1 MTVRVLV
8 VAGPAGSGKSTLGA
22 ALAAELGSALLDQ
35 DTLTNALLDAL
46 WPNVSPDGH
55 WNDPRYRAVVRPARY
70 AVLRSAAADQVA
82 AGVDTVLVAPFTAEL
97 AGGSEWDALVSAVRP
112 ATPEV
117 IWLDALPDL
126 LRSRVVERG
135 ERRDAFTTASAR
147 AQRPA
152 VPHRRIEASLPTTVQ
167 VAVVLAAP
175 PP

>member
-1 MTVRVLV
+1 MTVRVLLV
-8 VAGPAGSGKSTLGA
+8 TGTAGSGKSTLGA
-22 ALAAELGSALLDQ
+22 ALAAELGAALLDQ
-35 DTLTNALLDAL
+35 DTLTNVLLDAL
-46 WPNVSPDGH
+46 GPQVAPDGH
-55 WNDPRYRAVVRPARY
+55 WNDPAYRAVVRPARY
-70 AVLRSAAADQVA
+70 AVLRSVAADQVA

-117 IWLDALPDL
+117 IWLDALPEL
-126 LRSRVVERG
+126 VRSRVAERG
-135 ERRDAFTTASAR
+135 ERRDAFTPATAH

-152 VPHRRIEASLPTTVQ
+152 IPHRRIDASLPTTAQ